1 MTVVALVLS
10 AVLIVLAALH
20 LLWALGWWFP
30 LGDERALARAVV
42 GAAGIE
48 RMPGAAVTALVVV
61 ALLFAAA
68 WPWMAA
74 GWFTTVGIAAL
85 VAVFLLRGGAA
96 YLAGWRRIVPEE
108 PFATLDRRA
117 YGPLCL
123 GLGTGFL
130 ILTYGALT

>member
-1 MTVVALVLS
+1 MIGLSLVLS

-30 LGDERALARAVV
+30 LAEERALARAVV
-42 GAAGIE
+42 GARGIE
-48 RMPGAAVTALVVV
+48 RMPGAVPSSLVVV

-68 WPWMAA
+68 WPWF
-74 GWFTTVGIAAL
+74 GPSGLKTSGLAAL
-85 VAVFLLRGGAA
+85 TLVFLGRGAA
-96 YLAGWRRIVPEE
+96 SYLPAWRRIVPEQ

-123 GLGTGFL
+123 ALGAGFL